1 MTTKKDSIRIALAD
15 PRGLNR
21 FEAERLGDHC
31 LNTTVA
37 ALRAEGCVIQ
47 SAWERVRTRHNPK
60 GVRVLRYWLT
70 GYAGG

>member
-1 MTTKKDSIRIALAD
+1 MTTKKDSIRIALTD
-15 PRGLNR
+15 PHGLNR
-21 FEAERLGDHC
+21 FEAERHGDHC

-37 ALRAEGCVIQ
+37 ALRAEGCVIH
-47 SAWERVRTRHNPK
+47 SEWETVPTRFNPK